1 MSDTTSH
8 KGRATTW
15 DAWGALHQKVTART
29 ALPVPPARGLFPAPF
44 ARSLP
49 FPYTAGNCSGLDG
62 ISTRAQSYHMFRD
75 PKTLPVFLLGNQTQM
90 GFEVFGASAVG
101 SWTHDHCA

>member
-1 MSDTTSH
+1 MT
-8 KGRATTW
+8 
-15 DAWGALHQKVTART
+15 Q
-29 ALPVPPARGLFPAPF
+29 LPTKEGQQPGMLGVPCIRKSQPGQPCRLVPPARGLFPAPF

-101 SWTHDHCA
+101 SWTNDHCA